1 MADRVQY
8 LCNECKISQ
17 IIQFNDE
24 MKEQYITRDP
34 NGLSLYS
41 HIHLCNNGMAG
52 VNNLFIDHNL
62 DVRSYNF
69 IELPLYKPQRAMS
82 VPGAPKIKKDKEL
95 VKLTHITY
103 KNDLN
108 ILIQF
113 DSRKLTIEV
122 GQVSV
127 SSEKPL
133 QVIISPFNMVIL
145 QFYESDIKLTHQ
157 LELWL
162 ATLIENLEILVPAK
176 LGLIV
181 EILQFIIRDKD
192 SYPSDLDKNIIKTI
206 LVSHD
211 IFFELNKEVDIS
223 QLFYAYGE
231 ENGILML
238 GLVKMIESNPMV
250 NLHEMVLEFKKNAVT
265 IMFALLILE
274 VHGVVTIY
282 RPGIM
287 SDDVDMDSLVSL
299 SSEN

>member
-1 MADRVQY
+1 MVSRVQY
-8 LCNECKISQ
+8 LCNQCKISQ
-17 IIQFNDE
+17 IIQFTDD
-24 MKEQYITRDP
+24 MKDMYITRDP

-41 HIHLCNNGMAG
+41 HIHLCENGMAG

-62 DVRSYNF
+62 DVRSYSF
-69 IELPLYKPQRAMS
+69 MELPLYKPQPVMS
-82 VPGAPKIKKDKEL
+82 VPGAPKIMKDKDS
-95 VKLTHITY
+95 VKITHILH
-103 KNDLN
+103 KNDFNLM
-108 ILIQF
+108 IEF
-113 DSRKLTIEV
+113 DTRKLDIEI
-122 GQVSV
+122 GQINKSAD
-127 SSEKPL
+127 KPM
-133 QVIISPFNMVIL
+133 QIFISPFGTVHIYY
-145 QFYESDIKLTHQ
+145 FASDINLTPQ
-157 LELWL
+157 LELWFNCL
-162 ATLIENLEILVPAK
+162 VENLEILVPAK

-181 EILQFIIRDKD
+181 EILQFIIRDKEA
-192 SYPSDLDKNIIKTI
+192 YPSDLDKNIVQTI

-211 IFFELNKEVDIS
+211 IFFELNGEADIS

-238 GLVKMIESNPMV
+238 GLVKMIENNAMV

-299 SSEN
+299 